1 LHDALSALCTTPS
14 PRPDAGGVFQ
24 HGVPGPALRRAS
36 SSTVGVAP
44 RDVKYVLS
52 FFWAIA
58 ALSLATLIG
67 ASWWAL
73 PRHFADTSETPPR
86 HLRDTSETLPR
97 HLRDI
102 SETLPRHFRERH
114 FRDNSTPPR
123 HLLAALPRPPH
134 SYPRT
139 PHLPPRTLL
148 VCQEHPGGRER
159 QQRRRLQQPAR
170 RRARA
175 GRGPRREADL
185 ARGLPPRGRRPRVR
199 DHRDA
204 LPLLLAA
211 HARRHRPPGNL
222 RQSRPISAN
231 LGPTLGHSRPIS
243 GAVGGAT
250 SPRGCDIG

>member
-1 LHDALSALCTTPS
+1 MHDALSALCTTPS

-24 HGVPGPALRRAS
+24 HGVPGPALRWAS

-123 HLLAALPRPPH
+123 HLLAALPRTPTARPIH
-134 SYPRT
+134 TPVPRISRPVPSSCARST
-139 PHLPPRTLL
+139 PAAENGSSFAAFNSLRGAAHEPAAARAVRRILL
-148 VCQEHPGGRER
+148 VVCPLAVAGHAFAITATRCRYFWRHTRGAIA
-159 QQRRRLQQPAR
+159 LQA
-170 RRARA
+170 
-175 GRGPRREADL
+175 
-185 ARGLPPRGRRPRVR
+185 
-199 DHRDA
+199 
-204 LPLLLAA
+204 
-211 HARRHRPPGNL
+211 
-222 RQSRPISAN
+222 I
-231 LGPTLGHSRPIS
+231 
-243 GAVGGAT
+243 
-250 SPRGCDIG
+250 